1 MTRFT
6 DADLR
11 EFVARGAVAATVAG
25 AAASS
30 AVPAGRRRGREEDGL
45 QRALCQYWE
54 IAYPDTWAKTWHTPN
69 GLAAKNKKLAG
80 IFKGL
85 GVKAGVFD
93 LVCVAR
99 RGPYTGFALELKA
112 TDGRESVGQGLWAQQ
127 FFNEGWFVG
136 IAYSLDVALR
146 LLHEYH
152 TLAPHPVGCQFTL
165 PLPEVT
171 PP

>member
-1 MTRFT
+1 MSRLSES
-6 DADLR
+6 DLR
-11 EFVARGAVAATVAG
+11 EFVARGAVATTVAG
-25 AAASS
+25 VSASP
-30 AVPAGRRRGREEDGL
+30 VQRRRGREEDGI

-85 GVKAGVFD
+85 GVKPGVFD

-112 TDGRESVGQGLWAQQ
+112 ADGRESAAQGLWAQQ
-127 FFNEGWFVG
+127 FFSEGWFVG

-146 LLHEYH
+146 LLAEYH
-152 TLAPHPVGCQFTL
+152 ALPPHPVGCQFTL
-165 PLPEVT
+165 SLPEVS